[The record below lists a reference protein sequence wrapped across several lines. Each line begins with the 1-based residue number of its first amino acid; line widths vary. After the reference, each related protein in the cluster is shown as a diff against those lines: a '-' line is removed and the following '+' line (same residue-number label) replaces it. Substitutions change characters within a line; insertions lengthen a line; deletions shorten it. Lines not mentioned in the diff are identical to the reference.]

1 MTTLR
6 DENGLRDQI
15 ETVISDWIVPG
26 IPPAVIA
33 QNVIDDLGLEVGTTV
48 KTYPAPGASDFEGA
62 TVSLGEDGEWN
73 VELDGI
79 DVSAAY
85 TEWIDSLPRQSR
97 IIGPY
102 EAEER

>member
-15 ETVISDWIVPG
+15 ETVIADWVVPG

-33 QNVIDDLGLEVGTTV
+33 QNVIDELGLEVETTV
-48 KTYPAPGASDFEGA
+48 KTYPAPGAEAFEGA
-62 TVSLGEDGEWN
+62 EVSLDGSGEWN
-73 VELDGI
+73 ADLHGL
-79 DVSAAY
+79 DVSAEY
-85 TEWIDSLPRQSR
+85 TQWVDSLPQQSR

-102 EAEER
+102 EVEER

>member
-15 ETVISDWIVPG
+15 ETVIADWIVPG

-33 QNVIDDLGLEVGTTV
+33 QNVIDELGLEVETTV

-62 TVSLGEDGEWN
+62 TVILDGSSEWN

-85 TEWIDSLPRQSR
+85 TQWIDSLPRQSR
-97 IIGPY
+97 ITGPY
-102 EAEER
+102 EVEER